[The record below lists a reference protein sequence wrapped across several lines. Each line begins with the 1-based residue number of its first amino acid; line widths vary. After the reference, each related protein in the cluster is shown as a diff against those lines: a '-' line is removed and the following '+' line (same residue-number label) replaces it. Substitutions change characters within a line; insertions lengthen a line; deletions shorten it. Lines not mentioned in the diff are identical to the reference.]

1 MAVQQLNAAAPA
13 RPPSRLYRRC
23 TAAKDAPAPARPG
36 VVHIKYRHRERFTVV
51 GNHLAQHREL
61 SLLAIGL
68 AVHIQSVP
76 DGTRVDIKSLTARFP
91 EGEARIAAALR
102 ELETYGYLTRTAR
115 RAPGGRIVTHTVS
128 YDNPGAPQR
137 RPHAAPRV
145 TEEPRPA
152 AAARTVPPPPPTP
165 PQATPAPPPTP
176 PQPPTTTPLPAPKPP
191 LPEPRTPDPVRQG
204 TAAALLAG
212 LAGTTTVCCS
222 PSGTWPASPPPS
234 APGWSAAPDPR
245 PCAAP
250 SRRTSPPGRSAVRPP
265 SSPTASPSSSRR
277 RCPRPRPRTAARTR
291 SRSARNASSPSAPLA
306 RADAGTAAAE
316 RHSGPRH
323 GRRR

>member
-13 RPPSRLYRRC
+13 RPPSRPYRRC
-23 TAAKDAPAPARPG
+23 TAAKAAPAPARPG

-128 YDNPGAPQR
+128 YDNPVAPQR

-145 TEEPRPA
+145 TEEPRSG

-212 LAGTTTVCCS
+212 LRRDDDRLLLSERDVARLTPAVGAWLERGTGPEAVRRTLTAHLPAGPLRRPAALISHRLTVQL
-222 PSGTWPASPPPS
+222 PAPLPEAPPPDRR
-234 APGWSAAPDPR
+234 PDPFQECPECELPFR
-245 PCAAP
+245 AP
-250 SRRTSPPGRSAVRPP
+250 RPGRCRDCRSG
-265 SSPTASPSSSRR
+265 AS
-277 RCPRPRPRTAARTR
+277 
-291 SRSARNASSPSAPLA
+291 
-306 RADAGTAAAE
+306 
-316 RHSGPRH
+316 
-323 GRRR
+323 